1 MNLHATLESARSVT
15 TTAATMR
22 TLTSPTSTPEMPI
35 AIWRTDLPAGAVGPE
50 HAIDTDQFVVV
61 VDGAIDVDIDGR
73 TYRVAEAD
81 GIKLP
86 SGVMRVIKSADNTPA
101 STITVGHPDAHA
113 TVGQNDPVPVPW
125 TA

>member
-22 TLTSPTSTPEMPI
+22 TLTSPSSSPEMPI
-35 AIWRTDLPAGAVGPE
+35 AIWRTDLPVGAVGPE

-73 TYRVAEAD
+73 SVRVVEGD

-86 SGVMRVIKSADNTPA
+86 QGLTRVIKSADDSPA
-101 STITVGHPDAHA
+101 STITIGHPDAHA
-113 TVGQNDPVPVPW
+113 TVGDNHPVPVPW
-125 TA
+125 TT